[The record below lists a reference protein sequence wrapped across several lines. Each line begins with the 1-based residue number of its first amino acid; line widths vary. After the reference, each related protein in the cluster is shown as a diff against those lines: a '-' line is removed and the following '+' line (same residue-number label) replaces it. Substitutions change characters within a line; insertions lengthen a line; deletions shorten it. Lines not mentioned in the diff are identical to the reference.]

1 MSITIKAG
9 QLRDVLEIQRKSAT
23 GNSLGQPSSTWP
35 KVTTVRGKIT
45 TLIGTEAEKARQ
57 LVPQA
62 TVEITI
68 RYSALVKAGDRI
80 VSDGVTYNVGLI
92 NDVDRRHHKMIL
104 TCSEPKSV

>member
-1 MSITIKAG
+1 MSIVIKAG
-9 QLRDVLEIQRKSAT
+9 KLRDVLEIQRKSPT
-23 GNSLGQPSSTWP
+23 GDTLGQPSSTWSRI
-35 KVTTVRGKIT
+35 TTVRGKIT
-45 TLIGTEAEKARQ
+45 TLLGTESEKARQ

-68 RYSALVKAGDRI
+68 RYSALVKVGDRI
-80 VSDGVTYNVGLI
+80 VSDGVTYNIGYI